1 MGRKWNRDSRYNKY
15 RKDKKLWLDDF
26 YTTYFYWYRFL
37 QVADADPT
45 RQVDWTKYK
54 GWGGSKVIS
63 TTSFDEWWKE
73 PQSKRKSVYDGK
85 SHPVERWEIL
95 FGYSKPQKD
104 GKVLRKWNTEPKFST
119 TTNSK
124 RDDLRFPLMVYERLH
139 KHYEH
144 YRIAPDKQTQI
155 LRLRLEGL
163 GLHKVAKQVN
173 LSLSTIKKYLK
184 DNAYGGKYK
193 KTDWKTIGKEIKEI
207 ERRRVQRNK
216 DRGIIIKTPKTID
229 LTEYRRRADE
239 ILDSVCRGYFPY
251 PPIPE
256 DITDAERRALQTD
269 RTARVRGKGKKSWGH
284 RWSRVPNHT
293 AFPYNFVEPDPN
305 YIPPKPEEEE
315 IELTREELIEQQ
327 KEEKEITQLLEKSI
341 KEHNKPRQEVTR
353 EERIKQVQIERK
365 REQEQD
371 RAERQQRREER
382 ETERMLGHYIEE
394 WETK

>member
-1 MGRKWNRDSRYNKY
+1 MGRKWNRDSRFNKY
-15 RKDKKLWLDDF
+15 RKDRKLWLEEF

-54 GWGGSKVIS
+54 GWGGKKVVS
-63 TTSFDEWWKE
+63 TTLFDEWWKE

-119 TTNSK
+119 TTTSK

-139 KHYEH
+139 KYYEH

-155 LRLRLEGL
+155 LRMLLDDV
-163 GLHKVAKQVN
+163 GLHKVARQVN
-173 LSLSTIKKYLK
+173 LSLSTIRKYK
-184 DNAYGGKYK
+184 QDNAYGEQYK

-229 LTEYRRRADE
+229 LTRYRRDADQ
-239 ILDSVCRGYFPY
+239 ILDAVCEGYFPY
-251 PPIPE
+251 FPIDE
-256 DITDAERRALQTD
+256 ELTDTERRKEQQNRRSA
-269 RTARVRGKGKKSWGH
+269 AGGSWDH
-284 RWSRVPNHT
+284 RWSRVPNNT
-293 AFPYNFVEPDPN
+293 AFPYRNK
-305 YIPPKPEEEE
+305 KPELKPQV
-315 IELTREELIEQQ
+315 IDPFRIARIFNEQR
-327 KEEKEITQLLEKSI
+327 KEEKKITQLLEKSI
-341 KEHNKPRQEVTR
+341 KEHNKPRQEITR
-353 EERIKQVQIERK
+353 EERIKQMQIERK

-371 RAERQQRREER
+371 RTERQQRREER
-382 ETERMLGHYIEE
+382 ETEKMLGWYIEE
-394 WETK
+394 WETA

>member
-73 PQSKRKSVYDGK
+73 PQTRKSVYDGK
-85 SHPVERWEIL
+85 SHPVERWEVL

-124 RDDLRFPLMVYERLH
+124 RDDLRFPLLVYERLH

-155 LRLRLEGL
+155 LRLRLEGV
-163 GLHKVAKQVN
+163 GLHKIARQVN
-173 LSLSTIKKYLK
+173 LSLSTIKNYLQ

-193 KTDWKTIGKEIKEI
+193 KTDWKTIGAEIKEI
-207 ERRRVQRNK
+207 ERKRVARNK
-216 DRGIIIKTPKTID
+216 DRGITIKNPREID

-239 ILDSVCRGYFPY
+239 ILDNVCIGHFPY

-256 DITDAERRALQTD
+256 DITDAERRRLQTY
-269 RTARVRGKGKKSWGH
+269 RTERLGKKGKYIH
-284 RWSRVPNHT
+284 RWKRVPNHT
-293 AFPYNFVEPDPN
+293 AFPYNNIEPDPN
-305 YIPPKPEEEE
+305 YIPPEPEE
-315 IELTREELIEQQ
+315 ELTREEVLEELRLEEEQR
-327 KEEKEITQLLEKSI
+327 KLRKKKEKED
-341 KEHNKPRQEVTR
+341 KEADELYNDKEIQ
-353 EERIKQVQIERK
+353 K
-365 REQEQD
+365 
-371 RAERQQRREER
+371 
-382 ETERMLGHYIEE
+382 MLGWYIEE
-394 WETK
+394 HEIV